1 MKLRTK
7 LALYLI
13 SVHLVFAATSYF
25 LFQENRLWLF
35 GIEGFFV
42 FSFVTGFMLIR
53 SMFKPADLVL
63 TGSELIA
70 EEDFTTTFRKS
81 GQPELDE
88 LVSLY
93 NDMIKKLRHERLSL
107 EEQHLFLH
115 KLLQATPSGIIIL
128 DYDGRIE
135 QVNPSTERL
144 LEASSAEL
152 TGKKLNS
159 LKAPLSDVMDTLG
172 AEESVV
178 VPFQGNRRIKCTK
191 SQFID
196 KGFTR
201 YFVLLEELTE
211 EIRRS
216 EKSAYEKLIRLLS
229 HEVSNSVGAV
239 NSLLQSCM
247 YYIDQVR
254 DNDREDFENAVSV
267 SISRLGNLNEFMKGY
282 ADIVRLPEPTLRRSD
297 VLELVQN
304 CSELFRRESEE
315 KRISWRWEI
324 LEDLPPID
332 LDRSQMEHVFVNVI
346 KNAMEAIG
354 TDGTITIKSGNDS
367 GKYYLAIEDTGS
379 GISEEARRNLFTPFF
394 STKDYGQGIG
404 LTLVQEI
411 LNRHDFDFSLEGQQ
425 GGPTQFT
432 IWF

>member
-128 DYDGRIE
+128 DYDGRIA

-172 AEESVV
+172 AEKSVV
-178 VPFQGNRRIKCTK
+178 VPFQGNRRIK
-191 SQFID
+191 
-196 KGFTR
+196 
-201 YFVLLEELTE
+201 
-211 EIRRS
+211 
-216 EKSAYEKLIRLLS
+216 
-229 HEVSNSVGAV
+229 
-239 NSLLQSCM
+239 
-247 YYIDQVR
+247 
-254 DNDREDFENAVSV
+254 
-267 SISRLGNLNEFMKGY
+267 
-282 ADIVRLPEPTLRRSD
+282 
-297 VLELVQN
+297 
-304 CSELFRRESEE
+304 
-315 KRISWRWEI
+315 
-324 LEDLPPID
+324 
-332 LDRSQMEHVFVNVI
+332 
-346 KNAMEAIG
+346 
-354 TDGTITIKSGNDS
+354 
-367 GKYYLAIEDTGS
+367 
-379 GISEEARRNLFTPFF
+379 
-394 STKDYGQGIG
+394 
-404 LTLVQEI
+404 
-411 LNRHDFDFSLEGQQ
+411 
-425 GGPTQFT
+425 
-432 IWF
+432 